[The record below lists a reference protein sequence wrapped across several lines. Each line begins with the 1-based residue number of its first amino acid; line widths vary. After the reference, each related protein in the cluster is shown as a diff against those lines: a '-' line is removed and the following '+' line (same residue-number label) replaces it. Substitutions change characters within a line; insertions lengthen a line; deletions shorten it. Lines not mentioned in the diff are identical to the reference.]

1 MAGTFHY
8 RAKRKYD
15 LTVALTYYEPYV
27 SGLTHSARCVAEG
40 MAARGWRVAVVAA
53 QHDQSLPRRE
63 VLAGVDVYRCPV
75 LLRVNRA
82 FIAPTY
88 PTVVGR
94 LARNSSV
101 LHLNLPMAE
110 AAIVPWLTGETSI
123 VSTVHIDLYLPPS
136 RFSKALVRASDYTS
150 RAAIRRSS
158 AVVANSDDQA
168 RGSKFWPL
176 MQARRFTPIPAPCLD
191 RRGGQP
197 RYRETNG
204 LHVGFLGRIVE
215 DKGIGYLVRA
225 FQRIA
230 DPDARLLVAGNYR
243 TVAGGSNLDEIKAEI
258 AGDPRIRVLGELR
271 GKQIDDFYASID
283 VFALPSVAE
292 SFGIVQ
298 AEAMMAGVPSVTT
311 DIPGGRYPVTAT
323 GFGRVVPPREPE
335 ALEKAIVELAASS
348 PDWRERKAREARERF
363 SLETCLDSYEGLF
376 RSLGERGRSGRRGHG
391 VVDQATSL

>member
-1 MAGTFHY
+1 ME
-8 RAKRKYD
+8 KQYD

-27 SGLTHSARCVAEG
+27 SGLTHTARCVAEG

-53 QHDQSLPRRE
+53 QHDRTLPRRE
-63 VLAGVDVYRCPV
+63 VIAGVDVYRCPV

-88 PTVVGR
+88 PAVVGR

-110 AAIVPWLTGETSI
+110 AAIVPRLSGETPI

-136 RFSKALVRASDYTS
+136 RFSKALVRASDFTS

-158 AVVANSDDQA
+158 AVVANSEDQA
-168 RGSKFWPL
+168 RGSKFWPI
-176 MQARRFTPIPAPCLD
+176 MQARGFTPIPAPCLD

-197 RYRETNG
+197 RYREAKG
-204 LHVGFLGRIVE
+204 PHVGFLGRIVE

-225 FQRIA
+225 FQRIT
-230 DPDARLLVAGNYR
+230 DPDARLLVGGNYL
-243 TVAGGSNLDEIKAEI
+243 TVAGGSNLDELKAEI
-258 AGDPRIRVLGELR
+258 AGDPRIRILGELR
-271 GKQIDDFYASID
+271 GEQVDDFYASID

-298 AEAMMAGVPSVTT
+298 AEAMMTGVPSVTT

-335 ALEKAIVELAASS
+335 ALEKAILELAGSS
-348 PDWRERKAREARERF
+348 PSWRERKAREARARF
-363 SLETCLDSYEGLF
+363 SVAASINAYEQLF
-376 RSLGERGRSGRRGHG
+376 QALRERRRSGRGTVGKAGRAG
-391 VVDQATSL
+391 